1 MVIFHSFLY
10 VYQRVILAETATIAI
25 DLRFLGTS
33 RGYPGSPAAQQLP
46 HTLEDLVAGD
56 WGNGGMAKHGDL
68 T

>member
-10 VYQRVILAETATIAI
+10 VYQRVILVETATIAI